1 MKKNFAAALLAAAG
15 GLPLLAPAQTAP
27 VINSPSGTNVSRWG
41 APFPLQ
47 LLSTTCPAAVPLPGT
62 SNFALLNLT
71 IGRNPGGGVFGS
83 GCVPPP
89 APVPISFAWEFMP
102 PGWQTLQAMTQAQ
115 LGRNSAPTPFRF
127 DHEFDFAFRGDRLK
141 ATLSTDPRYVACT
154 TRQVKILDRESLG
167 PPMPPPNL
175 RTPYEMFVV
184 AGGNCAPGSVSTYQL
199 LALELAEKVGDV
211 WVLQNG
217 SWQLLIED
225 CGFGLCPPT
234 PRAFRFDKS
243 AIIELTRSSNAV
255 LAVVAVAYPQFDARA
270 TDLQGLWWAGPSE
283 SGWGLTIAKNGERM
297 FVAGYVYDK
306 FGKPTW
312 VVMPNGQWDPNTLV
326 FYGDLYIPSSNPY
339 YTYAGA
345 GLDMRSPVGKGSL
358 SFLSGD
364 EGHFDYTLGDY
375 AGGKTIGRFNFAP
388 RGADKPPYS
397 GIWWGGPQQDGWG
410 LAVEQQGE
418 TVFAAWYTYGADFQ
432 PVWFYMPAGQK
443 TASGKYA
450 GTLYR
455 TTGGPWPGEHYDG
468 ARTRAISVGTMELQ
482 FAADGKSGTMTSAVE
497 GRTIVNPI
505 QRFDF

>member
-1 MKKNFAAALLAAAG
+1 MKRALAAALLAALGCMPWLAG
-15 GLPLLAPAQTAP
+15 AQTSL
-27 VINSPSGTNVSRWG
+27 VINSPTGTNVSRWG
-41 APFPLQ
+41 AAFPLQ
-47 LLSTTCPAAVPLPGT
+47 VLVTDCPPGAPGPYPGVLFVDDLTTSRSVGGAQFTPPAGCTPTAAAVNYGWDYI
-62 SNFALLNLT
+62 A
-71 IGRNPGGGVFGS
+71 
-83 GCVPPP
+83 
-89 APVPISFAWEFMP
+89 
-102 PGWQTLQAMTQAQ
+102 PGWQTLQVGSYA
-115 LGRNSAPTPFRF
+115 NPVKSAPTPFRF

-141 ATLSTDPRYVACT
+141 ATLSTDPRYVSCT
-154 TRQVKILDRESLG
+154 SRQVKILDRESLG
-167 PPMPPPNL
+167 LAMPPPNL
-175 RTPYEMFVV
+175 RTPYEMIVV
-184 AGGNCAPGSVSTYQL
+184 AGGNCAPGAPARPQL
-199 LALELAEKVGDV
+199 LALELPETVGEI
-211 WVLQNG
+211 WRYEAG
-217 SWQLLIED
+217 HWARMEED
-225 CGFGLCPPT
+225 CGFGLCPPVA
-234 PRAFRFDKS
+234 RANHLGKS
-243 AIIELTRSSNAV
+243 AVLELGLSGNAV
-255 LAVVAVAYPQFDARA
+255 FAVVAIAYPQFDARA

-297 FVAGYVYDK
+297 FVAGYVYDQ

-339 YTYAGA
+339 YSYAGV
-345 GLDMRSPVGKGSL
+345 GLDMRAPVGKGSL

-388 RGADKPPYS
+388 RGTDKPPYS

-418 TVFAAWYTYGADFQ
+418 AVFAAWYTYGADFQ

-455 TTGGPWPGEHYDG
+455 TTGGPWPGEHYNG
-468 ARTRAISVGTMELQ
+468 AGTRAISVGTMELQ
-482 FAADGKSGTMTSAVE
+482 FAADGKSGTMTSVVD
-497 GRTIVNPI
+497 GRTVVNPI